1 MNLVDDMLWLS
12 PHWDRLDSHVKS
24 GRVPQALLV
33 VGRQGVGKTQL
44 AETFSKRLLCRSP
57 QGYACG
63 ECVSC
68 RLFAAKTHPDFLR
81 IEPVETGK
89 IIPVDVIRGLIA
101 NLALK
106 PQYSGRR
113 VVLINPAHQMNVSSS
128 NSLLKTL
135 EEPDEQTTLLL
146 LTDSPQSLPAT
157 ILSRCQRMEITVPER
172 SMALAW
178 LAKNGHGG
186 DNAKVL
192 LALARG
198 APIKALGLANDG
210 IIEKRN
216 EFFSAWGDLAGCGG
230 DPAALAE
237 EWSKF
242 SAETLVDWMVCWT
255 MDMIRLRA
263 DPRTQAIENP
273 DLAGHLLALAQ
284 KINLRNLFG
293 YLDRLNSAR
302 KMLLGQVNRQ
312 LLLEELL
319 IHWLRDKA
327 KDLILLHQ

>member
-1 MNLVDDMLWLS
+1 MNLVDDMPWLS
-12 PHWDRLDSHVKS
+12 PHWDRLDSHLQS

-44 AETFSKRLLCRSP
+44 AETFSKRLLCRTP
-57 QGYACG
+57 LDYACG
-63 ECVSC
+63 ECASC

-81 IEPVETGK
+81 IEPLETGK

-135 EEPDEQTTLLL
+135 EEPDEHTTLLL
-146 LTDSPQSLPAT
+146 LTDSPQLLPAT
-157 ILSRCQRMEITVPER
+157 ILSRCQRMEICVPER

-178 LAKNGHGG
+178 LAKNGYEG
-186 DNAKVL
+186 DHANVL

-210 IIEKRN
+210 IIDKRN
-216 EFFSAWGDLAGCGG
+216 EFFSAWSDLIGYGG

-255 MDMIRLRA
+255 MDMIRLRT
-263 DPRTQAIENP
+263 DPCNQAIENP
-273 DLAGHLLALAQ
+273 DLAEHLLALAQ
-284 KINLRNLFG
+284 KINLRNLFRF
-293 YLDRLNSAR
+293 LDRLNSSR

-319 IHWLRDKA
+319 IHWLRDKT
-327 KDLILLHQ
+327 KDLILLPQ